1 MKYTLLLVICL
12 VTVLNCVPQ
21 KTQKQLFGLA
31 DAAGLALDVASLVL
45 PQDEAKNV
53 LAQKQL
59 LALKDVVKA
68 GKKAYKFYKS
78 HKFYFDLAFKFAQSL
93 AQKQLFDLAD
103 AAGLALDVASLV
115 LPQNE
120 KPNTLAQKKLF
131 DLGDA
136 AGLALDVA
144 SLVLP
149 QKELGQVVE
158 PNLKYYHRYERNHG
172 EKINPHVPLQK
183 HYSNERKNRRV
194 ADHLKDQIQK
204 TIQQTG
210 FQVRQLNHA
219 VVNAENNVNRDRA
232 TRDGVFR
239 MAEQRENSI
248 KFEINHEE
256 KFKELYEQ
264 RLRKNQRRE
273 GTALPDQRV
282 ALEKLVTFDENRV
295 AHWKKA
301 EDSQQRLLQH
311 TVQGDIRE
319 SIASEKTV
327 AELQAKIGMLK
338 AQLDSMKQRAH
349 FRVAR
354 LSEKLK
360 NVNSVIAQDIALDH
374 KRAGNETK
382 EAALANSKKVV
393 AEVSL

>member
-1 MKYTLLLVICL
+1 M
-12 VTVLNCVPQ
+12 
-21 KTQKQLFGLA
+21 G
-31 DAAGLALDVASLVL
+31 
-45 PQDEAKNV
+45 
-53 LAQKQL
+53 
-59 LALKDVVKA
+59 
-68 GKKAYKFYKS
+68 
-78 HKFYFDLAFKFAQSL
+78 
-93 AQKQLFDLAD
+93 
-103 AAGLALDVASLV
+103 DVASLV

-149 QKELGQVVE
+149 QKQLGQVVE
-158 PNLKYYHRYERNHG
+158 PNLKYYHRY
-172 EKINPHVPLQK
+172 
-183 HYSNERKNRRV
+183 ERKNRRV

-282 ALEKLVTFDENRV
+282 ALEKLVRFDENRV